1 MTIFF
6 EWVGFI
12 LCILLSQSHA
22 AKYGSIVGLGITVAL
37 NSVTFSDMAST
48 SKYWIQHPDLAALVS
63 FLVAFSG
70 YALILFG
77 FFSYMRV
84 RKLSAIAGAPIAFPG
99 ASRGGSDGNGGNN
112 SRHEDTTTSTNNSD
126 I

>member
-1 MTIFF
+1 MMCVAVTIFF

-22 AKYGSIVGLGITVAL
+22 AKYGSIVGLGITVSL

-84 RKLSAIAGAPIAFPG
+84 RKLSALAGTSSAPQE
-99 ASRGGSDGNGGNN
+99 ASRGDNSHHHGDMATNNN
-112 SRHEDTTTSTNNSD
+112 SS